1 MEIGHSSPGELS
13 SPTNLFVAGNDPEAK
28 AIVIGL
34 LTLFGWTQEQIVDLG
49 DITGARG
56 MEAYLLLR
64 VRMMQAIGTAA
75 FNVSMVTA

>member
-1 MEIGHSSPGELS
+1 M
-13 SPTNLFVAGNDPEAK
+13 
-28 AIVIGL
+28 IGL